1 MQAVIRLL
9 KAFGMAQIGIFLDW
23 KKKAWQGWSSACSAG
38 TSEGGRWSPKMSWRG
53 VSAENTVQKRVFG
66 VELIYG

>member
-23 KKKAWQGWSSACSAG
+23 KKEGLAG
-38 TSEGGRWSPKMSWRG
+38 LE
-53 VSAENTVQKRVFG
+53 
-66 VELIYG
+66 

>member
-23 KKKAWQGWSSACSAG
+23 KKKRPGRAG
-38 TSEGGRWSPKMSWRG
+38 VVPALLEPQREGDGAQKCPG
-53 VSAENTVQKRVFG
+53 VVLVQKTLCRRECL
-66 VELIYG
+66 ELN